1 MRRNISYILWGLLFI
16 GAAVG
21 LIGNI
26 IGVWD
31 FTVFFPGWWTIF
43 LILPA
48 LIAMIQN
55 GIRIPNS
62 IVLCVGVLFLLES
75 QEIIPDKLLYKLLGP
90 AVLLLVGI
98 LIIAKAFIKNGDTV
112 KISSVNTEDNPDYFA
127 LFSGTN
133 IKNNSSNFSGGS
145 ATAIFGG
152 NEINLSDVV
161 LKGDCTF
168 TVTSIFGAN
177 EIVAPLH
184 AKVEMRGVP
193 IFGGNENKAKSSDNP
208 DSYKITFVCT
218 SIFGGTEIK

>member
-1 MRRNISYILWGLLFI
+1 MWGFLFI
-16 GAAVG
+16 CAAVG

-26 IGVWD
+26 VGIWD
-31 FTVFFPGWWTIF
+31 FTVFFPGWWTVF

-62 IVLCVGVLFLLES
+62 IVLCIGVLFLLES
-75 QEIIPDKLLYKLLGP
+75 QEIIPDKMLYKFLGP
-90 AVLLLVGI
+90 AVLLVVGI
-98 LIIAKAFIKNGDTV
+98 LIIAKAFIKGGDTV
-112 KISSVNTEDNPDYFA
+112 KISNVNTEDSPDYFA
-127 LFSGTN
+127 LFSGTT
-133 IKNNSSNFSGGS
+133 IKNNSVNFSGGS

-177 EIVAPLH
+177 EITAPIN
-184 AKVEMRGVP
+184 AKIEMRGVP
-193 IFGGNENKAKSSDNP
+193 IFGGNENKARSSANP
-208 DSYKITFVCT
+208 EAFKIIFVCT